1 MTLRMVSGFSG
12 FAEIHGGTWSL
23 SGREGSGDVND
34 LHRVL
39 NVLKQS
45 RGDEK
50 NKHKRACLSSLR
62 VPIFL
67 EPDFIRKKIGRSQV
81 YHL

>member
-1 MTLRMVSGFSG
+1 M
-12 FAEIHGGTWSL
+12 
-23 SGREGSGDVND
+23 ND

-67 EPDFIRKKIGRSQV
+67 EPDFIRKKLEEAKFSTYMPMSGFQS
-81 YHL
+81 

>member
-1 MTLRMVSGFSG
+1 MVGK
-12 FAEIHGGTWSL
+12 WSL
-23 SGREGSGDVND
+23 QGREGSGDVND
-34 LHRVL
+34 LYKVL

-67 EPDFIRKKIGRSQV
+67 EPDFIRKKLEEAKFSNYKPMFGFQS
-81 YHL
+81 